1 VRLTERDNSQDKNG
15 LCMSDKRDT
24 SWIRILDDVIG
35 LIVVVVSIVAVLELA
50 FSFTYALAILS
61 VGLLSIGI
69 AWVVMGIYV
78 VRANLYARIFMLIT
92 GFAAIALSLLD
103 VIFLSVSPDQLIYY
117 PTLAMLLVGSSRL
130 VLGFLL
136 GDVPL
141 WIRMLQIL
149 AGILTINLA
158 AFVFIFSD
166 IEFSAMF
173 ILLVISFL
181 ANGLVR
187 LIVSRTGIKQKMMQ
201 PTAA

>member
-1 VRLTERDNSQDKNG
+1 
-15 LCMSDKRDT
+15 MSDTRST

-35 LIVVVVSIVAVLELA
+35 LIVVVVSIVAILELA
-50 FSFTYALAILS
+50 FSFAYALAILS

-78 VRANLYARIFMLIT
+78 VRTNLYARIFMLIT

-103 VIFLSVSPDQLIYY
+103 VIFLSVSPDVLIFY
-117 PTLAMLLVGSSRL
+117 PALAMLLVGFSRL

-158 AFVFIFSD
+158 AFVFIFSN

-187 LIVSRTGIKQKMMQ
+187 LIVSRTNIKQKMMQ
-201 PTAA
+201 PIEA

>member
-1 VRLTERDNSQDKNG
+1 
-15 LCMSDKRDT
+15 MSDKRDT

-35 LIVVVVSIVAVLELA
+35 LIVVVVGIVAVLELA
-50 FSFTYALAILS
+50 FSFVYALEILS

-92 GFAAIALSLLD
+92 GFAAIAISLVD
-103 VIFLSVSPDQLIYY
+103 FIFFSLSPDLLIYY
-117 PTLAMLLVGSSRL
+117 PALAMLLVGFSRL

-158 AFVFIFSD
+158 AFVFIFSN
-166 IEFSAMF
+166 IEFSAMI
-173 ILLVISFL
+173 ILLVISFI

-187 LIVSRTGIKQKMMQ
+187 LIVSRTGIKQKMIQ